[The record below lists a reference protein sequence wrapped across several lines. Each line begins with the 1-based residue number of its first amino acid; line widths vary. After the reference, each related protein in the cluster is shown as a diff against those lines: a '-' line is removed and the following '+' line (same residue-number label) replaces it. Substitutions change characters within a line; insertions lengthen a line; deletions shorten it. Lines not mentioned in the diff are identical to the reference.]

1 VFVISAPSGAGK
13 TTLCK
18 RLLQEDGAIDFSVSF
33 TTRPARVD
41 EREGI
46 DYHFVDRAEFERRR
60 DRGEFVEWAVVGGH
74 LYGTS
79 AVTVQEAAARGRDI
93 LLDVDTQ
100 GAMNIRRLIPGT
112 VLIFILPPGRAA
124 LKERL
129 EKRGTDGPEDVAL
142 PLELHVGAEHA
153 AQLAHRHAFL
163 LNRRVAQGG
172 LLGIDAGNRRIVDCR
187 QRLVHG
193 AHIVVAQVGHDAA
206 QRVGDAG
213 PRRHQ
218 HGRDRKLAG
227 ERRGMQ
233 RARAAKSSGAETEHR
248 HLQSRVSKAD
258 SATAEAF
265 STLLFRL
272 NS

>member
-1 VFVISAPSGAGK
+1 MISAPSGAGK

-129 EKRGTDGPEDVAL
+129 EKRGTDGPEDVARRL
-142 PLELHVGAEHA
+142 GLARGEVEKSPVYDYVIINDDFETAYRQLRAVLEAVRCRTE
-153 AQLAHRHAFL
+153 
-163 LNRRVAQGG
+163 
-172 LLGIDAGNRRIVDCR
+172 R
-187 QRLVHG
+187 QRPRMEVIL
-193 AHIVVAQVGHDAA
+193 
-206 QRVGDAG
+206 REFSGD
-213 PRRHQ
+213 
-218 HGRDRKLAG
+218 
-227 ERRGMQ
+227 
-233 RARAAKSSGAETEHR
+233 T
-248 HLQSRVSKAD
+248 
-258 SATAEAF
+258 
-265 STLLFRL
+265 
-272 NS
+272 